1 MKIVEGLLNSAR
13 GELNQTQE
21 GPPLEG
27 KDAASRRSKSQL
39 YLSPALSFPH
49 FSALSEET
57 CHRCLWLSLQIMIYQ
72 SEDP

>member
-1 MKIVEGLLNSAR
+1 MKIVEGLFNSAR

-39 YLSPALSFPH
+39 YLSLV
-49 FSALSEET
+49 
-57 CHRCLWLSLQIMIYQ
+57 LSLPISLHYPRKPVTPVCGYIHK
-72 SEDP
+72 P